1 MAMEWNW
8 DNYME
13 FIEWLINNPE
23 SDKATILMIY
33 WKSGP
38 NENYKNRNIIEER
51 YKNNFYKNQ
60 EIAFDP
66 ENDEG
71 DNWVEAFANDTIPE
85 IMFAKLKGKKVPL
98 PENYIEGLPEKLF
111 YEIESLYDQ
120 PTN

>member
-1 MAMEWNW
+1 VYSKWIVKHSKIDEIAINKILDFAKNSTKEVQHQMAMEWNW

-51 YKNNFYKNQ
+51 YKNNFYKN
-60 EIAFDP
+60 
-66 ENDEG
+66 
-71 DNWVEAFANDTIPE
+71 
-85 IMFAKLKGKKVPL
+85 
-98 PENYIEGLPEKLF
+98 
-111 YEIESLYDQ
+111 
-120 PTN
+120 